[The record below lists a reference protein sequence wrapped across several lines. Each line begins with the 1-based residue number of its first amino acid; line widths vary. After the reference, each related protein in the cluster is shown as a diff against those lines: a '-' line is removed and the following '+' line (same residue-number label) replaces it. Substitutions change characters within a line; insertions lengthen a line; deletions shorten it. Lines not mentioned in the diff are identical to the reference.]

1 MAAFFNSGT
10 MKIGLTIKS
19 IVRWE
24 QLRKK
29 SFSLMDYSDREDVD
43 ALLYT
48 TTICNGEGVMYT
60 LDVFR
65 KTLSNEN
72 WCERWYQS

>member
-43 ALLYT
+43 AYCT
-48 TTICNGEGVMYT
+48 RQRSVTAKG
-60 LDVFR
+60 
-65 KTLSNEN
+65 
-72 WCERWYQS
+72 

>member
-43 ALLYT
+43 DCTRQRSVTAK
-48 TTICNGEGVMYT
+48 G
-60 LDVFR
+60 
-65 KTLSNEN
+65 
-72 WCERWYQS
+72 

>member
-24 QLRKK
+24 QLRTIAK
-29 SFSLMDYSDREDVD
+29 SKNSRPKNKM
-43 ALLYT
+43 
-48 TTICNGEGVMYT
+48 CH
-60 LDVFR
+60 
-65 KTLSNEN
+65 
-72 WCERWYQS
+72 